1 MPDMTDKLG
10 RFTAK
15 MLAEA
20 SAEAQQ
26 AVDQAQ
32 QERAAA
38 LHKAGEQARLETQRY
53 LSRELARVKA
63 EAGRGVSRRMMED
76 QRALYLRRE
85 EMARE
90 TFDQV
95 REKVEAFTRTPAN
108 RRPQEHLL
116 AEALEQLPGAEDV
129 EVELRPEDGTWQSRL
144 AAAAGERKLTFR
156 TGSFRMGG
164 LVARSAGLGLRVDSS
179 FDSAARDLSGHFA
192 ELFGL
197 SLSDE

>member
-85 EMARE
+85 EMAEE
-90 TFDQV
+90 TFDRV
-95 REKVEAFTRTPAN
+95 REKVATYTATPAYGQ
-108 RRPQEHLL
+108 RLEQLL
-116 AEALEQLPGAEDV
+116 AEALEKLPGAEDV
-129 EVELRPEDGTWQSRL
+129 EIFLRPEDARWQPRL
-144 AAAAGERKLTFR
+144 TQAAGGRSLTFR
-156 TGSFRMGG
+156 EGTFRLGG
-164 LVARSAGLGLRVDSS
+164 LVARSAGLGLQVDSS
-179 FDSAARDLSGHFA
+179 FDSAAQELSGHFA

>member
-95 REKVEAFTRTPAN
+95 REKVEAFTRTPAYG
-108 RRPQEHLL
+108 RRLEQLL
-116 AEALEQLPGAEDV
+116 EEALE
-129 EVELRPEDGTWQSRL
+129 
-144 AAAAGERKLTFR
+144 
-156 TGSFRMGG
+156 
-164 LVARSAGLGLRVDSS
+164 
-179 FDSAARDLSGHFA
+179 
-192 ELFGL
+192 
-197 SLSDE
+197 

>member
-38 LHKAGEQARLETQRY
+38 LRKAEEQVRQETRRY
-53 LSRELARVKA
+53 LSRELAQVRA

-95 REKVEAFTRTPAN
+95 REKIGAFTQTPAYG
-108 RRPQEHLL
+108 RRL
-116 AEALEQLPGAEDV
+116 AELLVQALEQLPGAEDV
-129 EVELRPEDGTWQSRL
+129 EVCLRPEDEKWQPQL
-144 AAAAGERKLTFR
+144 LQAAGGRKLTFCQGR
-156 TGSFRMGG
+156 FALGG
-164 LVARSAGLGLRVDSS
+164 LVVRSASLGLRADSS
-179 FDSAARDLSGHFA
+179 FDSAAQELSGHFA